1 MFYYFK
7 ANKKEKKKP
16 YRHISLYLKCNM
28 LYINTYRANKAA
40 AFYARKMKE
49 VIRELLFWCT
59 EFLSIFRVL
68 FKWVDIFSLIT
79 EILYEFI

>member
-40 AFYARKMKE
+40 AFYAREMKE
-49 VIRELLFWCT
+49 VIRELLF
-59 EFLSIFRVL
+59 
-68 FKWVDIFSLIT
+68 
-79 EILYEFI
+79 